1 MSRIVF
7 LLINIFILVFVI
19 SCSTNNTSIPYYNSP
34 DFTPYFL
41 SNGEKIEEIIS
52 HKISDFSFINQNEK
66 TISNKE
72 IEGKIH
78 VANFM
83 FTSCTSICPDMTGN
97 MKFIEEAFS
106 NDPRIAILSYSVT
119 PWIDTPDKL
128 ADYVEF
134 NDIKTN
140 NWHFLTGNKS
150 EIYSLARESYFAEE
164 TIGFS
169 KDSTDFLHTEY
180 FVLVDKTKRIRG
192 IYNGTL
198 MLEAQQVVKDINALL
213 KE

>member
-1 MSRIVF
+1 M
-7 LLINIFILVFVI
+7 LINIFPLIFI
-19 SCSTNNTSIPYYNSP
+19 TGCSTNNTSIPFYNSP

-41 SNGEKIEEIIS
+41 SNGEVEEIIS
-52 HKISDFSFINQNEK
+52 HKISDFSLINQNEK
-66 TISNKE
+66 TITNKE

-78 VANFM
+78 IANFM

-97 MKFIEEAFS
+97 MKLIEKAFS
-106 NDPRIAILSYSVT
+106 NDPRVVILSYSVT

-140 NWHFLTGNKS
+140 NWHFLTGSKN

-164 TIGFS
+164 TMGFS

-180 FVLVDKTKRIRG
+180 FILVDRDKRIRG

-198 MLEAQQVVKDINALL
+198 MLEALQVVEDISALL
-213 KE
+213 DE

>member
-198 MLEAQQVVKDINALL
+198 ILEAQQVVKDMNALL
-213 KE
+213 EE

>member
-1 MSRIVF
+1 M
-7 LLINIFILVFVI
+7 LINIFPLIFI
-19 SCSTNNTSIPYYNSP
+19 TGCSTNNTSIPFYNSP

-41 SNGEKIEEIIS
+41 SNGEVEEIIS

-66 TISNKE
+66 TISNME
-72 IEGKIH
+72 IEDKIH

-97 MKFIEEAFS
+97 MKLIEKAFS
-106 NDPRIAILSYSVT
+106 NDPRVVILSYSVT

-164 TIGFS
+164 TMGFS

-180 FVLVDKTKRIRG
+180 FILVDRDKRIRG

-198 MLEAQQVVKDINALL
+198 MLEALQVVEDISALL
-213 KE
+213 DE

>member
-1 MSRIVF
+1 M
-7 LLINIFILVFVI
+7 LINIFPLIFI
-19 SCSTNNTSIPYYNSP
+19 TGCSTNNTSIPFYNSP

-41 SNGEKIEEIIS
+41 SNGEVEEIIS

-78 VANFM
+78 IANFM

-97 MKFIEEAFS
+97 MKLVENAFS
-106 NDPRIAILSYSVT
+106 NDSRVVILSYSVT

-134 NDIKTN
+134 NNIKTN
-140 NWHFLTGNKS
+140 NWHFLTGNKG

-164 TIGFS
+164 TLGFS

-180 FVLVDKTKRIRG
+180 FILVDRDKRIRG
-192 IYNGTL
+192 VYNGTL
-198 MLEAQQVVKDINALL
+198 MLEALQAVEDISALL
-213 KE
+213 EE

>member
-1 MSRIVF
+1 
-7 LLINIFILVFVI
+7 LLINIFPLIFI
-19 SCSTNNTSIPYYNSP
+19 TGCSTNNTSIPFYNSP

-41 SNGEKIEEIIS
+41 SNGEVEEIIS

-66 TISNKE
+66 TITNKE

-78 VANFM
+78 IANFM

-97 MKFIEEAFS
+97 MKLIEKAFS
-106 NDPRIAILSYSVT
+106 NDPRVVILSYSVT

-140 NWHFLTGNKS
+140 NWHFLTGNKN

-164 TIGFS
+164 TMGFS

-180 FVLVDKTKRIRG
+180 FILVDRDKRIRG

-198 MLEAQQVVKDINALL
+198 MLEALQVVEDISALL
-213 KE
+213 DE

>member
-1 MSRIVF
+1 M
-7 LLINIFILVFVI
+7 LINIFPLIFI
-19 SCSTNNTSIPYYNSP
+19 TGCSTNNTSIPFYNSP

-41 SNGEKIEEIIS
+41 SNGEVEEIIS

-78 VANFM
+78 IANFM

-97 MKFIEEAFS
+97 MKLIEKAFS
-106 NDPRIAILSYSVT
+106 NDPRVVILSYSVT

-140 NWHFLTGNKS
+140 NWHFLTGSKN

-164 TIGFS
+164 TMGFS

-180 FVLVDKTKRIRG
+180 FILVDRDKRIRG

-198 MLEAQQVVKDINALL
+198 MLEALQVVEDISALL
-213 KE
+213 DE

>member
-1 MSRIVF
+1 MSRTVF
-7 LLINIFILVFVI
+7 FLINIIAFVFIAG
-19 SCSTNNTSIPYYNSP
+19 CRTNNTSIPFYNSP

-41 SNGEKIEEIIS
+41 SNEKEIEKIIS

-66 TISNKE
+66 IISNME
-72 IEGKIH
+72 IEDKIH

-83 FTSCTSICPDMTGN
+83 FTSCTSICPDMTRS
-97 MKFIEEAFS
+97 MKLVEDAFYD
-106 NDPRIAILSYSVT
+106 DPRVVILSYSVT

-128 ADYVEF
+128 ADYAEF
-134 NDIKTN
+134 NNIKTD

-180 FVLVDKTKRIRG
+180 FILVDRDKRIRG

-198 MLEAQQVVKDINALL
+198 MLEALQVVEDISALL
-213 KE
+213 DE

>member
-1 MSRIVF
+1 MFRIVF
-7 LLINIFILVFVI
+7 LLINIFILIFVAA
-19 SCSTNNTSIPYYNSP
+19 CSPNNASIPYYNSP

-41 SNGEKIEEIIS
+41 SNKEEIEEIIS

-97 MKFIEEAFS
+97 MKRVEEAFS
-106 NDPRIAILSYSVT
+106 NDPRVAILSYSVT

-134 NDIKTN
+134 NGIKTN

-213 KE
+213 EE

>member
-7 LLINIFILVFVI
+7 LLINIFILVFVV

-198 MLEAQQVVKDINALL
+198 MLEAQQVVKDMNALL
-213 KE
+213 EE

>member
-1 MSRIVF
+1 M
-7 LLINIFILVFVI
+7 LINIFPLIFI
-19 SCSTNNTSIPYYNSP
+19 TGCSTNNTSIPFYNSP

-41 SNGEKIEEIIS
+41 SNGEVEEIIS

-66 TISNKE
+66 TITNKE

-78 VANFM
+78 IANFM

-97 MKFIEEAFS
+97 MKLIEKAFS
-106 NDPRIAILSYSVT
+106 NDPRVVILSYSVT

-140 NWHFLTGNKS
+140 NWHFLTGSKN

-164 TIGFS
+164 TMGFS

-180 FVLVDKTKRIRG
+180 FILVGRDKRIRG

-198 MLEAQQVVKDINALL
+198 MLEALQVVEDISALL
-213 KE
+213 DE

>member
-1 MSRIVF
+1 M
-7 LLINIFILVFVI
+7 LINIFPLIFI
-19 SCSTNNTSIPYYNSP
+19 TGCSTNNTSIPFYNSP

-41 SNGEKIEEIIS
+41 SNGEVEEIIS

-66 TISNKE
+66 TITNKE

-78 VANFM
+78 IANFM

-97 MKFIEEAFS
+97 MKLIEKAFS
-106 NDPRIAILSYSVT
+106 NDPRVVILSYSVT

-140 NWHFLTGNKS
+140 NWHFLTGSKN

-164 TIGFS
+164 TMGFS

-180 FVLVDKTKRIRG
+180 FILVDRDKRIRG

-198 MLEAQQVVKDINALL
+198 MLEALQVVEDISVLL
-213 KE
+213 DE

>member
-1 MSRIVF
+1 M
-7 LLINIFILVFVI
+7 LINIFPLIFI
-19 SCSTNNTSIPYYNSP
+19 TGCSTNNTSIPFYNSP

-41 SNGEKIEEIIS
+41 SNGEVEEIIS

-66 TISNKE
+66 TITNKE
-72 IEGKIH
+72 VEGKIH
-78 VANFM
+78 IANFM

-97 MKFIEEAFS
+97 MKLIEKAFS
-106 NDPRIAILSYSVT
+106 NDPRVVILSYSVT

-140 NWHFLTGNKS
+140 NWHFLTGSKN

-164 TIGFS
+164 TMGFS

-180 FVLVDKTKRIRG
+180 FILVDRDKRIRG

-198 MLEAQQVVKDINALL
+198 MLEALQVVEDISALL
-213 KE
+213 DE

>member
-7 LLINIFILVFVI
+7 LLINIFPFIFI
-19 SCSTNNTSIPYYNSP
+19 TGCSTNNTSIPFYNSP

-41 SNGEKIEEIIS
+41 SNGEVEEIIS

-66 TISNKE
+66 TITNKE

-78 VANFM
+78 IANFM

-97 MKFIEEAFS
+97 MKLIEKAFS
-106 NDPRIAILSYSVT
+106 NDPRVVILSYSVT

-140 NWHFLTGNKS
+140 NWHFLTGSKN

-164 TIGFS
+164 TMGFS

-180 FVLVDKTKRIRG
+180 FILVDRDKRIRG

-198 MLEAQQVVKDINALL
+198 MLEALQVVEDISALL
-213 KE
+213 DE

>member
-7 LLINIFILVFVI
+7 LLINIFPLIFI
-19 SCSTNNTSIPYYNSP
+19 TGCSTNNTSIPFYNSP

-41 SNGEKIEEIIS
+41 SNGEVEEIIS

-66 TISNKE
+66 TITNKE

-78 VANFM
+78 IANFM

-97 MKFIEEAFS
+97 MKLIEKAFS
-106 NDPRIAILSYSVT
+106 NDPRVVILSYSVT

-140 NWHFLTGNKS
+140 NWHFLTGNKN

-164 TIGFS
+164 TMGFS

-180 FVLVDKTKRIRG
+180 FILVDRDKRIRG

-198 MLEAQQVVKDINALL
+198 MLEALQVVEDISALL
-213 KE
+213 DE

>member
-1 MSRIVF
+1 M
-7 LLINIFILVFVI
+7 LINIFPLIFI
-19 SCSTNNTSIPYYNSP
+19 TGCSTNNTSIPFYNSP

-41 SNGEKIEEIIS
+41 SNGEVEEIIS

-66 TISNKE
+66 TITNKE

-78 VANFM
+78 IANFM

-97 MKFIEEAFS
+97 MKLIEKAFS
-106 NDPRIAILSYSVT
+106 NDPRVVILSYSVT

-140 NWHFLTGNKS
+140 NWHFLTGNKN
-150 EIYSLARESYFAEE
+150 EIYSLARESYFAKE
-164 TIGFS
+164 TMGFS

-180 FVLVDKTKRIRG
+180 FILVDRDKRIRG

-198 MLEAQQVVKDINALL
+198 MLEALQVVEDISALL
-213 KE
+213 DE

>member
-1 MSRIVF
+1 M
-7 LLINIFILVFVI
+7 
-19 SCSTNNTSIPYYNSP
+19 P

-41 SNGEKIEEIIS
+41 SNGEEIEEIIS

-66 TISNKE
+66 TITNKQ

-83 FTSCTSICPDMTGN
+83 FTACTSICPDMTGN
-97 MKFIEEAFS
+97 MKLVEDAFS
-106 NDPRIAILSYSVT
+106 NDPRVVILSYSVT

-134 NDIKTN
+134 NNIKTN

-164 TIGFS
+164 TMGFS

-180 FVLVDKTKRIRG
+180 FILVDRTKRIRG

-198 MLEAQQVVKDINALL
+198 MLEALQVVEDISALL

>member
-1 MSRIVF
+1 M
-7 LLINIFILVFVI
+7 LINIFPLIFI
-19 SCSTNNTSIPYYNSP
+19 TGCSTNNTSIPFYNSP

-41 SNGEKIEEIIS
+41 SNGEVEEIIS

-66 TISNKE
+66 TITNKE

-78 VANFM
+78 IANFM

-97 MKFIEEAFS
+97 MKLIEKAFS
-106 NDPRIAILSYSVT
+106 NDPRVVILSYSVT

-140 NWHFLTGNKS
+140 NWHFLTGSKN

-164 TIGFS
+164 TMGFS

-180 FVLVDKTKRIRG
+180 FILVDRDKRIRG

-198 MLEAQQVVKDINALL
+198 MLEALQVVEDISALL
-213 KE
+213 DE